1 MEVIITKKARD
12 DLNDYQYHSKVSSA
26 KYVSR
31 LLKYAST
38 VSKMPNI
45 GKVVYNVKKYQ
56 IRQLIYMK
64 HRILYMIY
72 HQKVYIL
79 DFIHTSRNFNIQ
91 KYFNLIQF
99 PKL

>member
-26 KYVSR
+26 KYVSH

-38 VSKMPNI
+38 ISKMPNI

-64 HRILYMIY
+64 HRILYMVY

-79 DFIHTSRNFNIQ
+79 DFFT
-91 KYFNLIQF
+91 YFKKF
-99 PKL
+99 